1 MFLSKRVLFILI
13 ILILISISGVSATNL
28 TDSDSLGTD
37 GSLQE
42 VICEVN
48 ESQSDS
54 VDDDVNESKE
64 VPTISVDSLEVYEA
78 SSIGISLKDS
88 NNAPISNQNLTAN
101 INDESYSLFTNEK
114 GIAQLKIWMPAKT
127 YALKVFF
134 MGNENYSAVN
144 NTFDIDVLKINAGI
158 FIQNST
164 LLRGDYL
171 EMFLKN
177 DEGNGIRNAKI
188 NFLLNDKTY
197 KVTTD
202 INGLAKLK
210 INLYAKDYPLDE
222 RLIRRLIRI
231 QVQKTQPSVLY
242 DLEAFESN

>member
-1 MFLSKRVLFILI
+1 M
-13 ILILISISGVSATNL
+13 
-28 TDSDSLGTD
+28 TDSDSLGME
-37 GSLQE
+37 GSFHE
-42 VICEVN
+42 VISEVN

-54 VDDDVNESKE
+54 IDDNINESKE

-101 INDESYSLFTNEK
+101 IDDENYSLFTNEK

-158 FIQNST
+158 FIQNSA

-171 EMFLKN
+171 EMFL
-177 DEGNGIRNAKI
+177 
-188 NFLLNDKTY
+188 LLY
-197 KVTTD
+197 
-202 INGLAKLK
+202 I
-210 INLYAKDYPLDE
+210 P
-222 RLIRRLIRI
+222 
-231 QVQKTQPSVLY
+231 
-242 DLEAFESN
+242 F

>member
-78 SSIGISLKDS
+78 SSIGISLKE
-88 NNAPISNQNLTAN
+88 I
-101 INDESYSLFTNEK
+101 I
-114 GIAQLKIWMPAKT
+114 I
-127 YALKVFF
+127 
-134 MGNENYSAVN
+134 
-144 NTFDIDVLKINAGI
+144 
-158 FIQNST
+158 
-164 LLRGDYL
+164 
-171 EMFLKN
+171 
-177 DEGNGIRNAKI
+177 
-188 NFLLNDKTY
+188 
-197 KVTTD
+197 
-202 INGLAKLK
+202 
-210 INLYAKDYPLDE
+210 
-222 RLIRRLIRI
+222 
-231 QVQKTQPSVLY
+231 
-242 DLEAFESN
+242 